1 MICNTC
7 VNLEIFDQKGKDEF
21 FNKCV
26 LLDIWNL
33 EEGEECEYFTAEPDR
48 GTFKTGTEKEKQR
61 RDEKQLRP
69 CRMYHH
75 PAGANFKESWRA
87 FRYDLRVKYFPVL
100 IFVKKYFEKRQ
111 N

>member
-1 MICNTC
+1 
-7 VNLEIFDQKGKDEF
+7 
-21 FNKCV
+21 
-26 LLDIWNL
+26 
-33 EEGEECEYFTAEPDR
+33 
-48 GTFKTGTEKEKQR
+48 
-61 RDEKQLRP
+61 
-69 CRMYHH
+69 MYHH